1 METIPLKKHPVL
13 EGIEFGI
20 GTWAWGDQIFWG
32 YGRSY
37 QADDCKEAFNYSIS
51 AGITFFDTAE
61 VYGQGQSESLLG
73 EFIKTTTQPVKIATK
88 FMPYPWRVS
97 KSTLMKA
104 LQRSLKRLGLE
115 KIDLYQIHHP
125 YPFLTVETWMDALA
139 EAFHSGLISA
149 TGVSNY
155 DRIQTQRAYDELTRQ
170 GVNLASN
177 QVEYHLLNRKIEHN
191 GLMDLCNQL
200 GVTIIAY
207 SPLAQGILSG
217 KYTPEKTPPGVRGA
231 RYNRK
236 YLVKIQPLLDE
247 LKKIGADH
255 AGKTPAQVALNWV
268 MCKGAIPIPGV
279 KNLNQ
284 AEQNAGCL
292 GWRLTDE
299 DVHRLDEISN
309 QVVRNE

>member
-1 METIPLKKHPVL
+1 MEAIPLKKHQVFEDL
-13 EGIEFGI
+13 QFGI
-20 GTWAWGDQIFWG
+20 GTWAWGDRLFWG

-37 QADDCKEAFNYSIS
+37 QANDCREAFNYSLS

-73 EFIKTTTQPVKIATK
+73 EFLKTTSQPVKIATK
-88 FMPYPWRVS
+88 FMPFPWRLS
-97 KSTLMKA
+97 KAALMKA
-104 LQRSLKRLGLE
+104 LRNSLKRLGVE
-115 KIDLYQIHHP
+115 KIDLYQIHMP

-139 EAFHSGLISA
+139 EAYHSGLIIA
-149 TGVSNY
+149 AGVSNY
-155 DRIQTQRAYDELTRQ
+155 DRGQTQRAYDELTRQ

-177 QVEYHLLNRKIEHN
+177 QVEYHLLNRKIERN
-191 GLMDLCNQL
+191 GLMDLCNGL
-200 GVTIIAY
+200 GVAIIAY

-217 KYTPEKTPPGVRGA
+217 KYTPENTPPGVRGA

-236 YLVKIQPLLDE
+236 YLAKVQPLIVE
-247 LKKIGADH
+247 LKRAGADH

-284 AEQNAGCL
+284 AEQDAGCL
-292 GWRLTDE
+292 GWRLTE
-299 DVHRLDEISN
+299 EEVHRLDEISD
-309 QVVRNE
+309 QVGRND

>member
-1 METIPLKKHPVL
+1 MEAIPLKKHPVL

-20 GTWAWGDQIFWG
+20 GTWAWGDRIFWG

-37 QADDCKEAFNYSIS
+37 QAEDCQEAFNYSLS

-73 EFIKTTTQPVKIATK
+73 EFLKTTSQPIKIATK

-104 LQRSLKRLGLE
+104 LRRSLKRLGIE

-149 TGVSNY
+149 AGVSNY
-155 DRIQTQRAYDELTRQ
+155 DRSQTQRAYDELTRQ

-177 QVEYHLLNRKIEHN
+177 QVEYHLLNRKIERN

-200 GVTIIAY
+200 GVTVIAY

-217 KYTPEKTPPGVRGA
+217 KYTPEKTPPGVRGS

-299 DVHRLDEISN
+299 DVHRLDEISD